1 MHKQMEQLREDNNVL
16 RKRAAVAETIVL
28 QQAPAPGASDVHSG
42 ESVAEVDDGEAFEAP
57 ASGF

>member
-1 MHKQMEQLREDNNVL
+1 MEQLREDNNVL